1 MNAQVFFNQQN
12 TANNLANINYIYSG
26 DKQNNIDDDIDD
38 IQEVPQKEDIDY
50 LSQFNIRKEKN
61 PFQTRNIRSNSI
73 NSNNLR
79 YFNYTNPFHNN
90 VTLNT
95 PTTGIMDIPRS
106 TLPLPQFK
114 RDNFGLGNGFGF
126 EAKPERKLQSRYSS
140 ASENKYLFYQRFA
153 GNNDF
158 VIPNLTQN
166 IIIPKIPKNKDG
178 PVDSVRK
185 KRHNNI
191 KRANMNNL
199 NIKKYDANTANT
211 NTLTNIYL
219 GAKKSYK

>member
-1 MNAQVFFNQQN
+1 MKAQVFFNKQN
-12 TANNLANINYIYSG
+12 MTNNLANINYIYSG
-26 DKQNNIDDDIDD
+26 EKQNNIDDDLDD

-90 VTLNT
+90 VVLNT
-95 PTTGIMDIPRS
+95 QTTGNMDIPRT
-106 TLPLPQFK
+106 TLPFPQVK
-114 RDNFGLGNGFGF
+114 RENIALGKGFDF
-126 EAKPERKLQSRYSS
+126 EVKPERKLQSRYSS

-158 VIPNLTQN
+158 VIPNLTQK
-166 IIIPKIPKNKDG
+166 IIIPKIPKNKE
-178 PVDSVRK
+178 
-185 KRHNNI
+185 
-191 KRANMNNL
+191 
-199 NIKKYDANTANT
+199 
-211 NTLTNIYL
+211 
-219 GAKKSYK
+219 